1 MLINQGG
8 KFIDQTAKWS
18 KDLVHA
24 GMITDALFM
33 DIDQDNDQ
41 DLITVGEWSPITIWK
56 NENKKWKPEPIADT
70 EGWWFSIAAE
80 DYDQDGDLDLLAG
93 NIGLNHKFKAEK
105 DKPFHIYYDDFD
117 NTGTQDIVLAFHA
130 QDKLFPV
137 RGRDCSSEQMPF
149 ITDKFPTFESFG
161 GAELKDIFGEKIEK
175 ANHMQATQFAS
186 LILWND
192 GEVFSSKALP
202 DQAQFSPINKSA
214 FIDLNQDGKKE
225 LIIAGNMFQTEAETS
240 QADAGIGAV
249 FTIDGQNFKAYN
261 TLESGFF
268 APFDAKD
275 ILSLKTAQ
283 GKSLILVAN
292 NDGPLQAFE
301 TAHTLQ

>member
-1 MLINQGG
+1 M
-8 KFIDQTAKWS
+8 
-18 KDLVHA
+18 
-24 GMITDALFM
+24 
-33 DIDQDNDQ
+33 
-41 DLITVGEWSPITIWK
+41 
-56 NENKKWKPEPIADT
+56 
-70 EGWWFSIAAE
+70 
-80 DYDQDGDLDLLAG
+80 
-93 NIGLNHKFKAEK
+93 
-105 DKPFHIYYDDFD
+105 
-117 NTGTQDIVLAFHA
+117 
-130 QDKLFPV
+130 
-137 RGRDCSSEQMPF
+137 
-149 ITDKFPTFESFG
+149 
-161 GAELKDIFGEKIEK
+161 
-175 ANHMQATQFAS
+175 
-186 LILWND
+186 
-192 GEVFSSKALP
+192 FSSKALP

-301 TAHTLQ
+301 TKHTLQ